1 MKMTRIYIVLGFLLL
16 AGCQGEY
23 KGSSL
28 TPSKSGK
35 GLQGDTVTKHPPIPY
50 KSINTA
56 ADSLNDDT
64 MSAYIQRIKKEWW
77 QELHG
82 ESGVELNK

>member
-1 MKMTRIYIVLGFLLL
+1 MKTTRIYIVLGFLLL

-35 GLQGDTVTKHPPIPY
+35 GL
-50 KSINTA
+50 
-56 ADSLNDDT
+56 
-64 MSAYIQRIKKEWW
+64 
-77 QELHG
+77 
-82 ESGVELNK
+82 

>member
-1 MKMTRIYIVLGFLLL
+1 MKTTRIYIVLGFLLL
-16 AGCQGEY
+16 AGCQGEH
-23 KGSSL
+23 KGALL
-28 TPSKSGK
+28 TPPKSGK
-35 GLQGDTVTKHPPIPY
+35 ELQGDTVTKQPPIPF

-64 MSAYIQRIKKEWW
+64 MSAYIQRIKMEWW

-82 ESGVELNK
+82 EPGVESDK

>member
-1 MKMTRIYIVLGFLLL
+1 MRSIAKTIILAATVAALAALLL

-56 ADSLNDDT
+56 TLFFLT
-64 MSAYIQRIKKEWW
+64 
-77 QELHG
+77 
-82 ESGVELNK
+82 GVGYWCSFAENF

>member
-1 MKMTRIYIVLGFLLL
+1 MKTTRIYIVLGFLLL

-35 GLQGDTVTKHPPIPY
+35 GLQGDTVTKYPPI
-50 KSINTA
+50 
-56 ADSLNDDT
+56 
-64 MSAYIQRIKKEWW
+64 RIKVSTR
-77 QELHG
+77 QRTA
-82 ESGVELNK
+82 